1 MDPETC
7 ISPDPLPSSK
17 VTVREE
23 LSNVVENN
31 VPPTV
36 LLLEDITIWEAST
49 STPLYKLSR
58 SVTSRLRTA
67 PKNSSVTFERAE
79 HSPPGNAEHPHSET
93 HYKHLFY
100 LAHPA
105 GAQYRSDT
113 PAYYITSVEANTTLG
128 NLHFDTYKPL
138 FQKQELTAR
147 LSAKRT
153 SADKP
158 LFDDAD
164 QASVLFTARPAR
176 WLRGSSSYT
185 WFNDAGQQVAVEN
198 GPGKNGQYK
207 LDISVP
213 LSHEIRDALVSL
225 WALRLWY
232 ETAESK
238 EAKREGQSGDEFD
251 EFGDCLFDALE
262 FVLLLLRLPCAGS

>member
-1 MDPETC
+1 MDPETK
-7 ISPDPLPSSK
+7 SPDPLPSSK

-23 LSNVVENN
+23 VRDVVENN
-31 VPPTV
+31 VPPTN
-36 LLLEDITIWEAST
+36 LLLEDTIIQEAST

-58 SVTSRLRTA
+58 CVTRRLHTT

-79 HSPPGNAEHPHSET
+79 LSTPENAGLSQTET
-93 HYKHLFY
+93 YYKHIFY

-105 GAQYRSDT
+105 GAQYRSDI

-128 NLHFDTYKPL
+128 NLHFETSKPR
-138 FQKQELTAR
+138 FQKPEFAAR
-147 LSAKRT
+147 LSANRT

-164 QASVLFTARPAR
+164 QANVLFTARPAK
-176 WLRGSSSYT
+176 WLSGISGYT

-198 GPGKNGQYK
+198 GPGRNGQYR

-213 LSHEIRDALVSL
+213 QNQEMRDALVSL

-238 EAKREGQSGDEFD
+238 EAKREELERLTPAVPYHQDLKQTKRVG
-251 EFGDCLFDALE
+251 ALGS
-262 FVLLLLRLPCAGS
+262 FAAGGC